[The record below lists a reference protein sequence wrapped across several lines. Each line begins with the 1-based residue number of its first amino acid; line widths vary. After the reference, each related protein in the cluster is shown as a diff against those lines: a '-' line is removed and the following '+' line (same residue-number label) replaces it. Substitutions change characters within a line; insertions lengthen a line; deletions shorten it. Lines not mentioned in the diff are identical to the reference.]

1 MLETYELAMK
11 IMRFF
16 AEIDPYT
23 FEEDCFED
31 ALKWTAEL
39 LLSGTPEEI
48 IEQIEDFD
56 LEEDHRLYPM
66 QQEVLSAIRAYE
78 VPVLWF
84 RDTGKDGD
92 DE

>member
-16 AEIDPYT
+16 AEIDPYG

-31 ALKWTAEL
+31 ALKWVAEL
-39 LLSGTPEEI
+39 LLAGTPEDI

-56 LEEDHRLYPM
+56 LEEDHWLYPKYSKLI
-66 QQEVLSAIRAYE
+66 EDIKAYE
-78 VPVLWF
+78 IPVLWF
-84 RDTGKDGD
+84 RETGKP
-92 DE
+92 EVA